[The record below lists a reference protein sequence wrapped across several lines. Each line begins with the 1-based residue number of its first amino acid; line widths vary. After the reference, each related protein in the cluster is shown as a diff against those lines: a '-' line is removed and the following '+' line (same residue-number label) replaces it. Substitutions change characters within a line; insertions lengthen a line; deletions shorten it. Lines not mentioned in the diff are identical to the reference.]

1 MARTVVGGV
10 TVPEV
15 VVVVEAMSAPGDGAG
30 SAPAAPRSGDV
41 GTVERVPGAETRGRE
56 AVTTPWVRAA
66 SRDAPAQTSAAEIV
80 PTTTNRSAFIR
91 EVLLLPCHQSR
102 SGSDAPGRPN
112 GAFFPMART
121 ER

>member
-1 MARTVVGGV
+1 MVGGA

-15 VVVVEAMSAPGDGAG
+15 VVVVDAVSAAADGAG
-30 SAPAAPRSGDV
+30 WAPAAPRSSDV
-41 GTVERVPGAETRGRE
+41 GTVERVLGTETRGRE
-56 AVTTPWVRAA
+56 AVARPCVRVA
-66 SRDAPAQTSAAEIV
+66 SREAPAQTSAAEMV

-102 SGSDAPGRPN
+102 SRSDAPGRPN